1 MKVNSIIV
9 RQISGPEVL
18 EYTQQK
24 IPEPGAGQD
33 LVRNR
38 AIGLN
43 YP

>member
-9 RQISGPEVL
+9 RQTSGPEVL

-24 IPEPGAGQD
+24 IPEAGAGQAR
-33 LVRNR
+33 VRNR
-38 AIGLN
+38 AIGLK